1 MDGGFNTLPIY
12 LVSEEPDKLVF
23 KSSLTWPDIIK
34 GFNIDVVYIIEKIN
48 GEWERTVEADNEQFE
63 EYISSHERNLE
74 Q

>member
-23 KSSLTWPDIIK
+23 KSSLICGWLMRGLVVDII
-34 GFNIDVVYIIEKIN
+34 YTTEKIN

-63 EYISSHERNLE
+63 EIFNGLFEG
-74 Q
+74 